1 MKKKYIIAI
10 VTVVILAGVGVGSYF
25 LKQSMNK
32 ESVATMEIYTVP
44 STDKVFVNGK
54 IEPEKVENI
63 FLDATKGTVDKV
75 EVENGDVVEKGDT
88 LFTYKNDQVQSQVEQ
103 LELQLNSAKS
113 QKEEINKQNA
123 EAKKQLE
130 DLKKAGLENQMP
142 QGGQMPNL
150 GQNAGG
156 EISTGSVD
164 EQIKLL
170 EKQIKALKDK
180 EYYKVTAPIGG
191 KVILAESS
199 ANPTQPYITVES
211 GDYYISG
218 SVNEKDQPK
227 IKEGQEVQI
236 TILST
241 NKNING
247 KISSVG
253 NTPIDNGASLAAQ
266 TGAQGGAGG
275 NMSYYEVKITP
286 DSQEDLTNGF
296 HVQASV
302 NLDKKPIEIPKEAI
316 LSVDNEEFVF
326 KNVDGKLVKQVIT
339 YSPKEGSEDEVIVS
353 SGLNEEDKI
362 VSNPTPN
369 MKEGM
374 NVE

>member
-199 ANPTQPYITVES
+199 TNPTQPYITVES

-253 NTPIDNGASLAAQ
+253 NTPIDNGVSLAAQ

-353 SGLNEEDKI
+353 SVLNEEDKI

>member
-32 ESVATMEIYTVP
+32 ESVATMEMYTVP

-75 EVENGDVVEKGDT
+75 EVKNGDVVEKGDT
-88 LFTYKNDQVQSQVEQ
+88 LFTYKNEQVQSQVEQ
-103 LELQLNSAKS
+103 LELQLNSAKN

-130 DLKKAGLENQMP
+130 DLKKAGLENQML
-142 QGGQMPNL
+142 QGGQIPNL

-199 ANPTQPYITVES
+199 GNPTQPYITVES
-211 GDYYISG
+211 GNYYVSG

-227 IKEGQEVQI
+227 IKEGQEAEI

-241 NKNING
+241 NKNIKG

-316 LSVDNEEFVF
+316 LSGDNEEFVF

>member
-32 ESVATMEIYTVP
+32 ETVATMEIYTVP

-54 IEPEKVENI
+54 IEPEKVETI
-63 FLDATKGTVDKV
+63 FLEPTKGEVDKV
-75 EVENGDVVEKGDT
+75 SVKDGEVVEKGAA
-88 LFTYKNDQVQSQVEQ
+88 LFTYKNEQVQSQIEQ

-113 QKEEINKQNA
+113 QKEEIQKQNT

-130 DLKKAGLENQMP
+130 ALKKAGLDNQNAS
-142 QGGQMPNL
+142 QGQVPNL

-156 EISTGSVD
+156 ELSTGSID
-164 EQIKLL
+164 DQIKLL

-180 EYYKVTAPIGG
+180 EYYTVTAPIDG
-191 KVILAESS
+191 KVILGESNGS
-199 ANPTQPYITVES
+199 PTQPYMTIES
-211 GDYYISG
+211 NNYYVSG
-218 SVNEKDQPK
+218 TVNEKDQPK
-227 IKEGQEVQI
+227 IKDGQEVEI
-236 TILST
+236 NILST
-241 NKNING
+241 NNNIKG
-247 KISSVG
+247 KITSVG
-253 NTPIDNGASLAAQ
+253 NTPVDGGASLAAQ
-266 TGAQGGAGG
+266 AGAQGGAGG
-275 NMSYYEVKITP
+275 NMSYYKVNITP
-286 DSQEDLTNGF
+286 DSQEGLTNGF

-302 NLDKKPIEIPKEAI
+302 NLDKKPIEIPKVAI
-316 LSVDNEEFVF
+316 LNIDNEEFVF

-339 YSPKEGSEDEVIVS
+339 YSPKEGSEDVVIVN

-362 VSNPTPN
+362 ISNPTAN

-374 NVE
+374 KVE

>member
-44 STDKVFVNGK
+44 YTDKVFVNGK

-123 EAKKQLE
+123 ETKKQLE

-199 ANPTQPYITVES
+199 TNPTQPYITVES

>member
-75 EVENGDVVEKGDT
+75 EVKSGDVVEKGDT
-88 LFTYKNDQVQSQVEQ
+88 LFTYKNEQVQSQVEQ

-123 EAKKQLE
+123 ETKKQLE

-199 ANPTQPYITVES
+199 GNPTQPYITVES

>member
-10 VTVVILAGVGVGSYF
+10 VTVVILAGVGVGSNF

-88 LFTYKNDQVQSQVEQ
+88 LFIYKNDQVQSQVEQ

-130 DLKKAGLENQMP
+130 DLKEAGLENQMP

-199 ANPTQPYITVES
+199 TNPTQPYITVES

>member
-103 LELQLNSAKS
+103 LELQLNSAKN

-123 EAKKQLE
+123 ETKKQLE

-199 ANPTQPYITVES
+199 TNPTQPYITVES

>member
-1 MKKKYIIAI
+1 MKKKYIITI

-103 LELQLNSAKS
+103 LELQLNSAKN

-199 ANPTQPYITVES
+199 TNPTQPYITVES

>member
-130 DLKKAGLENQMP
+130 DLKKAGLENQIP

-199 ANPTQPYITVES
+199 TNPTQPYITVES

-266 TGAQGGAGG
+266 TGAQGGSGG

-353 SGLNEEDKI
+353 SGLNKEDKI

>member
-25 LKQSMNK
+25 LKQSTNK

-44 STDKVFVNGK
+44 STEKVFVNGK

-75 EVENGDVVEKGDT
+75 EVKNGDVVEKGDV
-88 LFTYKNDQVQSQVEQ
+88 LFTYKNEQVQSQIEQ

-113 QKEEINKQNA
+113 QKEEIKKQNA

-142 QGGQMPNL
+142 KGGQMPNL

-156 EISTGSVD
+156 ELSTGSVD

-180 EYYKVTAPIGG
+180 EYYKVTAPIDG

-199 ANPTQPYITVES
+199 TNPTQPYITVES

-241 NKNING
+241 NKNVNG

-302 NLDKKPIEIPKEAI
+302 NLDQKPIEIPKEAI
-316 LSVDNEEFVF
+316 LSGDNEEFVF
-326 KNVDGKLVKQVIT
+326 KNVDGELVKQVIT
-339 YSPKEGSEDEVIVS
+339 YSPKEGSEDVVIVS

-362 VSNPTPN
+362 VSKPTPN

-374 NVE
+374 KVE

>member
-63 FLDATKGTVDKV
+63 FLDATNGTVDKV

-123 EAKKQLE
+123 ETKKQLE

-199 ANPTQPYITVES
+199 TNPTQPYITVES

>member
-199 ANPTQPYITVES
+199 TNPTQPYITVES

-253 NTPIDNGASLAAQ
+253 NTPIDNGVSLAAQ

-302 NLDKKPIEIPKEAI
+302 NLDKKPIEIPKGAI

>member
-54 IEPEKVENI
+54 IEPEKVKNI

-103 LELQLNSAKS
+103 LELQLNSAKN

-130 DLKKAGLENQMP
+130 GLKKAGLENQMP

-199 ANPTQPYITVES
+199 TNPTQPYITVES

>member
-88 LFTYKNDQVQSQVEQ
+88 LFIYKNDQVQSQVEQ

-123 EAKKQLE
+123 ETKKQLE

-199 ANPTQPYITVES
+199 TNPTQPYITVES

>member
-103 LELQLNSAKS
+103 LELQLNSAKN

-130 DLKKAGLENQMP
+130 GLKKAGLENQMP

-199 ANPTQPYITVES
+199 TNPTQPYITVES

-241 NKNING
+241 NKNVNG

>member
-103 LELQLNSAKS
+103 LELQLNSAKN

-130 DLKKAGLENQMP
+130 GLKKAGLENQMP

-199 ANPTQPYITVES
+199 TNPTQPYITVES

-275 NMSYYEVKITP
+275 NMSYYKVKITP

>member
-1 MKKKYIIAI
+1 MKKKYIITI

-103 LELQLNSAKS
+103 LELQLNSAKN

-156 EISTGSVD
+156 ELSTGSVD

-199 ANPTQPYITVES
+199 TNPTQPYITVES

>member
-25 LKQSMNK
+25 LKQNMNK
-32 ESVATMEIYTVP
+32 ETVATMEIYTVP

-54 IEPEKVENI
+54 IEPEKIETI
-63 FLDATKGTVDKV
+63 FLEPTKGEVDKV
-75 EVENGDVVEKGDT
+75 SVKDGDVVEKGAP
-88 LFTYKNDQVQSQVEQ
+88 LFTYKNEQVQSQIEQ

-113 QKEEINKQNA
+113 QKEEIQKQNA

-130 DLKKAGLENQMP
+130 ALKKAGLDNQNAP
-142 QGGQMPNL
+142 QGQVPNL

-156 EISTGSVD
+156 ELSTGSVD
-164 EQIKLL
+164 DQIKLL

-180 EYYKVTAPIGG
+180 EYYTVTAPIDG
-191 KVILAESS
+191 KVILGESNGS
-199 ANPTQPYITVES
+199 PTQPYMTIES
-211 GDYYISG
+211 SNYYVSG
-218 SVNEKDQPK
+218 TVNEKDQPK
-227 IKEGQEVQI
+227 IKDGQEVEI
-236 TILST
+236 NILST
-241 NKNING
+241 NNNIKG
-247 KISSVG
+247 KITSVG
-253 NTPIDNGASLAAQ
+253 NTPVDGGASLAAQ
-266 TGAQGGAGG
+266 AGAQGGAGG
-275 NMSYYEVKITP
+275 NMSYYKVNITP

-302 NLDKKPIEIPKEAI
+302 NLEQKPIEIPKVAI
-316 LSVDNEEFVF
+316 LNVDNEEFVF

-339 YSPKEGSEDEVIVS
+339 YSPKEGSEDVVIVN

-362 VSNPTPN
+362 ISNPTPN

-374 NVE
+374 KVE

>member
-1 MKKKYIIAI
+1 MKKKYIITI

-199 ANPTQPYITVES
+199 TNPTQPYITVES

-253 NTPIDNGASLAAQ
+253 NTPIDNGVSLAAQ

>member
-130 DLKKAGLENQMP
+130 DLKKVGLENQMP

-199 ANPTQPYITVES
+199 TNPTQPYITVES

>member
-25 LKQSMNK
+25 LKQSINK

-75 EVENGDVVEKGDT
+75 EVENGDVVEKGDI

-103 LELQLNSAKS
+103 LELQLNSAKN

-142 QGGQMPNL
+142 QAGQMPNL

-199 ANPTQPYITVES
+199 TNPTQPYITVES

>member
-130 DLKKAGLENQMP
+130 DLKKAGLENQMS

-164 EQIKLL
+164 EQIKFL

-199 ANPTQPYITVES
+199 TNPTQPYITVES

>member
-44 STDKVFVNGK
+44 YTDKVFVNGK

-199 ANPTQPYITVES
+199 TNPTQPYITVES

>member
-25 LKQSMNK
+25 LKQSINK

-75 EVENGDVVEKGDT
+75 EVENGDVVEKGDI

-103 LELQLNSAKS
+103 LELQLNSAKN

-130 DLKKAGLENQMP
+130 DLKKVGLENQMP

-199 ANPTQPYITVES
+199 TNPTQPYITVES

-374 NVE
+374 KVE

>member
-88 LFTYKNDQVQSQVEQ
+88 LFTYKNDQDQSQVEQ

-199 ANPTQPYITVES
+199 TNPTQPYITVES

>member
-44 STDKVFVNGK
+44 STDKVFVNGR

-199 ANPTQPYITVES
+199 TNPTQPYITVES

>member
-25 LKQSMNK
+25 LKQSINK
-32 ESVATMEIYTVP
+32 ESVATMEIYTVG

-75 EVENGDVVEKGDT
+75 EVENGDVVEKGDI

-103 LELQLNSAKS
+103 LELQLNSAKN

-142 QGGQMPNL
+142 QAGQMPNL

-199 ANPTQPYITVES
+199 TNPTQPYITVES

-326 KNVDGKLVKQVIT
+326 KKVDGKLVKQVIT

>member
-75 EVENGDVVEKGDT
+75 EVENGDVVEKGDI
-88 LFTYKNDQVQSQVEQ
+88 LFTYKNEQVQSQIEQ

-113 QKEEINKQNA
+113 QKEEIKKQNA

-199 ANPTQPYITVES
+199 TNPTQPYITVES

-241 NKNING
+241 NKNVNG

>member
-63 FLDATKGTVDKV
+63 FLDATKGNVDKV

-199 ANPTQPYITVES
+199 TNPTQPYITVES

>member
-1 MKKKYIIAI
+1 MKNKYIIAI

-88 LFTYKNDQVQSQVEQ
+88 LFIYKNDQVQSQVEQ

-199 ANPTQPYITVES
+199 TNPTQPYITVES

>member
-75 EVENGDVVEKGDT
+75 EVENGDVVEKGDI

-103 LELQLNSAKS
+103 LELQLNSAKN

-191 KVILAESS
+191 KVILAESIT
-199 ANPTQPYITVES
+199 NPTQPYITVES

>member
-1 MKKKYIIAI
+1 MKKKYIIVI

-199 ANPTQPYITVES
+199 TNPTQPYITVES

>member
-25 LKQSMNK
+25 LKQSINK

-75 EVENGDVVEKGDT
+75 EVENGDVVEKGDI

-103 LELQLNSAKS
+103 LELQLNSAKN

-199 ANPTQPYITVES
+199 GNPTQPYITVES

>member
-44 STDKVFVNGK
+44 STDKVFVNGR

-199 ANPTQPYITVES
+199 TNPTQPYITVES

-286 DSQEDLTNGF
+286 DSQEDLTDGF

>member
-75 EVENGDVVEKGDT
+75 EVKNGDVVEKGDT

-156 EISTGSVD
+156 ELSTGNID

-199 ANPTQPYITVES
+199 GNPTQPYITVES

-302 NLDKKPIEIPKEAI
+302 NLDKKPIEIPKESI

-362 VSNPTPN
+362 VSNPTLN

-374 NVE
+374 KVE

>member
-25 LKQSMNK
+25 LKQSTNK
-32 ESVATMEIYTVP
+32 ESVAAMEIYTVP
-44 STDKVFVNGK
+44 STEKVFVNGK

-75 EVENGDVVEKGDT
+75 EVKNGDVVEKGDI
-88 LFTYKNDQVQSQVEQ
+88 LFTYKNEQVQSQIEQ

-113 QKEEINKQNA
+113 QKEEIKKQNA

-130 DLKKAGLENQMP
+130 DLKKEGLENQI
-142 QGGQMPNL
+142 PNL
-150 GQNAGG
+150 GQNTGG
-156 EISTGSVD
+156 ELPTGSVD

-180 EYYKVTAPIGG
+180 EYYKVTAPIDG

-199 ANPTQPYITVES
+199 TNPTQPYITVES

-316 LSVDNEEFVF
+316 LSGDNEEFVF
-326 KNVDGKLVKQVIT
+326 KNVDGELVKQVIT
-339 YSPKEGSEDEVIVS
+339 YSPKEGSEDVVIVS

-362 VSNPTPN
+362 VSKPTPN

-374 NVE
+374 KVE

>member
-1 MKKKYIIAI
+1 MKKKYIITI

-103 LELQLNSAKS
+103 LELQLNSAKN

-199 ANPTQPYITVES
+199 TNPTQPYITVES

-316 LSVDNEEFVF
+316 LSVDNEEVVF

>member
-142 QGGQMPNL
+142 QGDQMPNL

-199 ANPTQPYITVES
+199 TNPTQPYITVES

-253 NTPIDNGASLAAQ
+253 NTPIDNGVSLAAQ